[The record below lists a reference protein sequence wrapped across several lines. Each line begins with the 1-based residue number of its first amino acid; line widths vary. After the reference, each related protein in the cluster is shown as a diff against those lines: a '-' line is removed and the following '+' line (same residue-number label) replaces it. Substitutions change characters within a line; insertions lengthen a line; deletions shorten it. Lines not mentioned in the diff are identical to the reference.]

1 MPGGDGAEVIYALR
15 NNDTLSSLIAE
26 ELEKEGQNV
35 RKYYQRRLPSNP
47 AQDYYYMLRN
57 TGNTEA
63 IIVEYGF
70 LDSTGDDI
78 NQLKNNYENYAEAV
92 VRALADYI
100 GATYIPVV
108 GSDYYVVEKGDSL
121 WSIARKLNTTVDELK
136 SLNNLT
142 SNNLAIGQVLKI
154 PGSNIQN
161 ETDEFY
167 IVKSGDTLYS
177 IARENG
183 LTVQDI
189 ISLNNLPST
198 NLKVGQRLRLKAG
211 TSNNLT
217 NSENIYT
224 VVKGDS
230 LYAIANRYNVSVQDI
245 INANNLKTTALS
257 IGQKLII
264 PTKTTTS
271 DLYTVVAGDTLYS
284 IAQKFGVSVAELKN
298 LNNLTSNTLSIG
310 QKLKIPS
317 VDNYISYTVK
327 SGDSL
332 YSIARAYNTTVST
345 LQSINNL
352 STSNLSIGQ
361 KLLIPSK

>member
-1 MPGGDGAEVIYALR
+1 M
-15 NNDTLSSLIAE
+15 
-26 ELEKEGQNV
+26 

-47 AQDYYYMLRN
+47 AQDYYFMHRN
-57 TGNTEA
+57 TGNTES

-70 LDSTGDDI
+70 LDSPGDDI
-78 NQLKNNYENYAEAV
+78 NQLKNNYEQYAEAV

-108 GSDYYVVEKGDSL
+108 GSDYYVVKKGDSL
-121 WSIARKLNTTVDELK
+121 WSIAKKLNTTVDELK
-136 SLNNLT
+136 RLNNLT

-154 PGSNIQN
+154 PGSSSTENTN
-161 ETDEFY
+161 EFY

-189 ISLNNLPST
+189 INLNNLSST
-198 NLKVGQRLRLKAG
+198 NLKVGQRLKLK
-211 TSNNLT
+211 TTTPST
-217 NSENIYT
+217 QTDDNIYI

-230 LYAIANRYNVSVQDI
+230 LYAIANRYNISVQDI
-245 INANNLKTTALS
+245 IDANNLKSTALS

-264 PTKTTTS
+264 PSKS
-271 DLYTVVAGDTLYS
+271 DNSELYTVVSGDTLYK
-284 IAQKFGVSVAELKN
+284 IANQFNVSVDELKKI
-298 LNNLTSNTLSIG
+298 NNLTSNTLSIG

-317 VDNYISYTVK
+317 KDNYISYTVK

-332 YSIARAYNTTVST
+332 YGIAREFGTTVSAI
-345 LQSINNL
+345 QSINNL
-352 STSNLSIGQ
+352 STSNLSVGQ
-361 KLLIPSK
+361 KLLIPKN